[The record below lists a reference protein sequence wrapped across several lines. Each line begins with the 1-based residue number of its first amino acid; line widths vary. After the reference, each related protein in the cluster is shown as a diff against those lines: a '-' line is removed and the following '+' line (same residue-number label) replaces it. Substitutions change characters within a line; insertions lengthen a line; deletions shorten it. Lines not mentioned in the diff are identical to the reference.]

1 INVDK
6 NIPIIWADPIRLR
19 QIMLNLLSN
28 SIKFTDLGIIEIN
41 IELKKIYSN
50 ENEIPEEAEILFSVR
65 DTGIGIS
72 KEHIDYIF
80 ESFAQVD
87 TSTSRKYGGTGL
99 GLTISNRL
107 LSLMGSKLELETEL
121 GKGSNFFFLLKA
133 KIESQQS
140 KQIETIQKE
149 EMIKPKYSFM
159 PQKKF
164 CILIVDDDIVNRF
177 LAKTLVKSILSEADI
192 IEAEN
197 GIDALEKF
205 KTNKTDLI
213 LMDIQMPEM
222 NGYEA
227 TKEIRKIEP
236 DTKVPIIA
244 ITAGTKVG
252 DKEKCLAEG
261 MNEYYV
267 KPVKKEII
275 EVILL
280 KWLGE
285 IG

>member
-1 INVDK
+1 
-6 NIPIIWADPIRLR
+6 
-19 QIMLNLLSN
+19 
-28 SIKFTDLGIIEIN
+28 
-41 IELKKIYSN
+41 
-50 ENEIPEEAEILFSVR
+50 
-65 DTGIGIS
+65 
-72 KEHIDYIF
+72 
-80 ESFAQVD
+80 
-87 TSTSRKYGGTGL
+87 
-99 GLTISNRL
+99 
-107 LSLMGSKLELETEL
+107 
-121 GKGSNFFFLLKA
+121 
-133 KIESQQS
+133 
-140 KQIETIQKE
+140 
-149 EMIKPKYSFM
+149 MIKPKYSFM

-205 KTNKTDLI
+205 KTNNTDLI
-213 LMDIQMPEM
+213 LMDIQMQEM